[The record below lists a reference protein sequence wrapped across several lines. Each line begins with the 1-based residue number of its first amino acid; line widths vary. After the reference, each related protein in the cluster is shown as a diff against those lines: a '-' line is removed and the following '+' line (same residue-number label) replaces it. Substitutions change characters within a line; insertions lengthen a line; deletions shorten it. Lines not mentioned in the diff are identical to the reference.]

1 MKAKIESLIRIPP
14 TKLLINLNDN
24 YFDCVF
30 TKHSEQHTE
39 RTLNLTP
46 KHPTHRRGESLNQN
60 TERKKTFK
68 PK

>member
-24 YFDCVF
+24 YFDCEN
-30 TKHSEQHTE
+30 TKHSTE
-39 RTLNLTP
+39 RTFNLTP

-60 TERKKTFK
+60 TEGKNV
-68 PK
+68 